1 MSDKNKKII
10 ICAGGTGG
18 HVFPAKKLS
27 EMLLKETVEI
37 SWIGSSRGPEE
48 QICKDLGIKF
58 YRYPLTGFRG
68 KSLFFK
74 ILSLIF
80 LIFSF
85 LRFFLEFQI
94 GNVFSKRNI
103 LVCFVGYVSLV
114 GLAHFSG
121 PIYIQEQNSIP
132 GSTNRLLARY
142 KKIDKIFCGFPKTQ
156 DFFEEKKAIFSGNL
170 INLDAQKVEKKKPCS
185 GELDIKIM
193 GGSLGARLI
202 NKTAPKV
209 FSQLSQDFPDFKFI
223 LSHQCGKGNLEETKS
238 YYDSCK
244 KNFDLK
250 LFEFVE
256 SMESFYSNADL
267 IISRAGALS
276 VSEICETQNIAI
288 FIPLKNSIDNHQHEN
303 AKFLAE
309 KNSAFI
315 CEEDLLEENLKKIL
329 FEIVKNPEILEKMKK
344 NISRISLT
352 DKKNIIV
359 KKILSNE

>member
-27 EMLLKETVEI
+27 KMLLKETVEI

-103 LVCFVGYVSLV
+103 LVCFGGYVSLV

-142 KKIDKIFCGFPKTQ
+142 KKIAVSYTHLR
-156 DFFEEKKAIFSGNL
+156 A
-170 INLDAQKVEKKKPCS
+170 
-185 GELDIKIM
+185 
-193 GGSLGARLI
+193 
-202 NKTAPKV
+202 
-209 FSQLSQDFPDFKFI
+209 
-223 LSHQCGKGNLEETKS
+223 HET
-238 YYDSCK
+238 
-244 KNFDLK
+244 
-250 LFEFVE
+250 
-256 SMESFYSNADL
+256 
-267 IISRAGALS
+267 
-276 VSEICETQNIAI
+276 
-288 FIPLKNSIDNHQHEN
+288 
-303 AKFLAE
+303 
-309 KNSAFI
+309 
-315 CEEDLLEENLKKIL
+315 
-329 FEIVKNPEILEKMKK
+329 
-344 NISRISLT
+344 
-352 DKKNIIV
+352 
-359 KKILSNE
+359 

>member
-27 EMLLKETVEI
+27 EMLLEEAVEI

-58 YRYPLTGFRG
+58 FRYPLTGFRG

-94 GNVFSKRNI
+94 GSIFSKKNTLI
-103 LVCFVGYVSLV
+103 CFGGYVSLV
-114 GLAHFSG
+114 GMSHFSG
-121 PIYIQEQNSIP
+121 PLYIQEQNSIP
-132 GSTNRLLARY
+132 GSTNRLLAKY
-142 KKIDKIFCGFPKTQ
+142 KKVDKIFCGFPKARG
-156 DFFEEKKAIFSGNL
+156 FFEEKKAIFSGNL
-170 INLDAQKVEKKKPCS
+170 INLDAQKVEKKNPRTN
-185 GELDIKIM
+185 ELDIKIM
-193 GGSLGARLI
+193 GGSLGAKLI

-209 FSQLSQDFPDFKFI
+209 FSKLSQEFPDFKFL
-223 LSHQCGKGNLEETKS
+223 LSHQCGKGNLVETKS

-244 KNFDLK
+244 TNFDLK
-250 LFEFVE
+250 LFEFE
-256 SMESFYSNADL
+256 ENMESFYSNADL

-288 FIPLKNSIDNHQHEN
+288 FIPLKNSIDNHQYEN
-303 AKFLAE
+303 AKFLVE

-329 FEIVKNPEILEKMKK
+329 FEIIKNPEILEDMKQ
-344 NISRISLT
+344 NISKVSLT

-359 KKILSNE
+359 KNILSDE

>member
-1 MSDKNKKII
+1 M
-10 ICAGGTGG
+10 
-18 HVFPAKKLS
+18 
-27 EMLLKETVEI
+27 
-37 SWIGSSRGPEE
+37 
-48 QICKDLGIKF
+48 
-58 YRYPLTGFRG
+58 
-68 KSLFFK
+68 
-74 ILSLIF
+74 
-80 LIFSF
+80 
-85 LRFFLEFQI
+85 
-94 GNVFSKRNI
+94 
-103 LVCFVGYVSLV
+103 
-114 GLAHFSG
+114 AHFSG

-170 INLDAQKVEKKKPCS
+170 INLDAQKVEKKKS
-185 GELDIKIM
+185 SSDELDIKIM

-244 KNFDLK
+244 KNFDVK

-288 FIPLKNSIDNHQHEN
+288 FIPLKNSIDNHQYEN

-352 DKKNIIV
+352 DKKNMIV

>member
-18 HVFPAKKLS
+18 HVFPAKRLS
-27 EMLLKETVEI
+27 EMLLREGVEVK
-37 SWIGSSRGPEE
+37 WVGSSRGPEE

-58 YRYPLTGFRG
+58 HRYPLTGFRG

-74 ILSLIF
+74 FLSFIF

-94 GNVFSKRNI
+94 LSIFSNRNI
-103 LVCFVGYVSLV
+103 LVCFGGYVSLV
-114 GLAHFSG
+114 GMSHFSG

-132 GSTNRLLARY
+132 GSTNRLLAKY
-142 KKIDKIFCGFPKTQ
+142 KKIEKIFCGFPKTKE
-156 DFFEEKKAIFSGNL
+156 FFEGKKAVFSGNL
-170 INLDAQKVEKKKPCS
+170 INLDVQKVKKKNAVPN
-185 GELDIKIM
+185 ELDIKIM

-209 FSQLSQDFPDFKFI
+209 FSKLTQAFPDFKFV

-238 YYDSCK
+238 YYDPYK
-244 KNFDLK
+244 TNFDLK
-250 LFEFVE
+250 LFEFEE

-288 FIPLKNSIDNHQHEN
+288 FIPLKNSVDNHQYEN
-303 AKFLAE
+303 AKFLVE

-315 CEEDLLEENLKKIL
+315 CEEYLLEENLKKLL
-329 FEIVKNPEILEKMKK
+329 FEIVKTPEILEDMKK
-344 NISRISLT
+344 NISKVSLT
-352 DKKNIIV
+352 DQKNIIV

>member
-103 LVCFVGYVSLV
+103 LVCFGGYVSLV

-170 INLDAQKVEKKKPCS
+170 INLDAQKVEK
-185 GELDIKIM
+185 
-193 GGSLGARLI
+193 
-202 NKTAPKV
+202 N
-209 FSQLSQDFPDFKFI
+209 
-223 LSHQCGKGNLEETKS
+223 LSHQCGEGNLEETKS